1 MNREQVVKD
10 IQNEIEKR
18 GYEVSIKTT
27 MKNGIEMEAFAF
39 HGNEQITPLIYVNS
53 FLKEAENGKSIS
65 KIAKEIIQIYQSND
79 GSELVEISRLMD
91 KNFMIS
97 GLRMALQKESRENI
111 IKKNCEL
118 DGLECYLYV
127 SDDEKGYSFKVKE
140 EHMPLLNMTIA
151 EAFKVAEKQT
161 FERSTILTMAE
172 MLGLQVEDDGGMFVV
187 SVESGFRGA
196 VSVLNK
202 RMIQSKM
209 EELGNEEVREVLV
222 LPSSIN
228 ECIVIP
234 MVDEM
239 EDKSVYDEM
248 VRQVNTSE
256 VDATEVLANQCY
268 VMQL

>member
-1 MNREQVVKD
+1 MNREKALQK

-39 HGNEQITPLIYVNS
+39 HGNEQITPLIYVD
-53 FLKEAENGKSIS
+53 FFIKEVENGKSIS
-65 KIAKEIIQIYQSND
+65 KIAEDIIQIYQSND

-91 KNFMIS
+91 KDFMIPR
-97 GLRMALQKESRENI
+97 LRMALQKESRENI
-111 IKKNCEL
+111 IKKDCEL

-127 SDDEKGYSFKVKE
+127 SDDAKGYSFKVKE
-140 EHMPLLNMTIA
+140 EHLPILNMTTD

-161 FERSTILTMAE
+161 FERSTIRTMAE
-172 MLGLQVEDDGGMFVV
+172 MLGLYVEDDGGMFVV

-209 EELGNEEVREVLV
+209 EELGNEEVREILV
-222 LPSSIN
+222 LPSSIH
-228 ECIVIP
+228 ECIVVP
-234 MVDEM
+234 MTNEM
-239 EDKSVYDEM
+239 NDKSIYDDM
-248 VRQVNTSE
+248 VQQINKNE
-256 VDATEVLANQCY
+256 VDATEVLANKSY
-268 VMQL
+268 LMKI